1 MQKLT
6 FTTILFFLV
15 AFLFLYQSGNLNAD
29 TSEFTS
35 SQILNKVDD
44 VINAPKDQDLRI
56 KLILI
61 DKKGKE
67 KIREMSMLQKG
78 SDKRMVKFL
87 SPADQKGIAF
97 LSLPNDIMYLY
108 LPAFKKVRRIA
119 SHVKNTKF
127 AGTDFTYEDMEAIR
141 YSEKY
146 VPELLKQEKDH
157 YILQLKPREGIKTDY
172 SKLTIWVKTEN
183 FYPAKIEYYD
193 KGDKLF
199 KIMIRDKIEKV
210 NEYWIS
216 KESEMQ
222 DLKAEHKTKMIIVD
236 VKFDLGLSDSKFTK
250 RYLNR

>member
-1 MQKLT
+1 MSKST
-6 FTTILFFLV
+6 WIIILLLLV
-15 AFLFLYQSGNLNAD
+15 AYPFMYHSKNLNAEEL
-29 TSEFTS
+29 TLTA
-35 SQILNKVDD
+35 SQILEKVDD

-87 SPADQKGIAF
+87 SPADQRGIAF
-97 LSLPNDIMYLY
+97 LSLPGDIMYLY

-146 VPELLKQEKDH
+146 IPELLEKEENH
-157 YILQLKPREGIKTDY
+157 FILQLKPREGVKTDY
-172 SKLTIWVKTEN
+172 SKLIMWVRMDN
-183 FYPAKIEYYD
+183 FCPTKIEYYN
-193 KGDKLF
+193 KGDKIY
-199 KIMIRDKIEKV
+199 KIMTREKIEKV
-210 NEYWIS
+210 NGYWIS
-216 KESEMQ
+216 KESEME

-236 VKFDLGLSDSKFTK
+236 VKFDSGLSDDKFTK
-250 RYLNR
+250 RYLSR